1 MDLIK
6 TILTTTLPI
15 IFTGLIAYIS
25 WLYQREKEKRIS
37 IQNQLSDKKYQVYIK
52 IINLFFGLF
61 EDTVLKKNE
70 TQINIDAKMLEIIK
84 ELTIYGSDGA
94 LKQFSYWKRTSGSGN
109 KTPAQ
114 GLKDF
119 VDILVALRKDMGHP
133 KTKVNYD
140 DVLGMM
146 IVDFESTK
154 KGLGL

>member
-6 TILTTTLPI
+6 TLLLTTLPI
-15 IFTGLIAYIS
+15 ILTAIIGYTS

-61 EDTVLKKNE
+61 EDTILKKNE
-70 TQINIDAKMLEIIK
+70 TQKNIYAKMLEIIK

-94 LKQFSYWKRTSGSGN
+94 LKQFSYWKRTSGNGD
-109 KTPAQ
+109 KPPVQ

-119 VDILVALRKDMGHP
+119 VDIIIALRKDMGHP
-133 KTKVNYD
+133 STKINYD
-140 DVLGMM
+140 DILGMM
-146 IVDFESTK
+146 ITDYEKNK
-154 KGLGL
+154 KELGL